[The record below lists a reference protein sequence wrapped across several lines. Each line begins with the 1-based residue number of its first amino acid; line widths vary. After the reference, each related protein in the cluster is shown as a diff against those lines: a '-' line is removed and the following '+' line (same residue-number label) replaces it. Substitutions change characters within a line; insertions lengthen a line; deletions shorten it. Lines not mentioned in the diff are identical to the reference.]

1 MCVCMYVCRVYRPPL
16 PPGYRRPGLAA
27 KSFLFPWKKK
37 GQNKLLNLENT
48 VLVFLFLF
56 FEITE
61 TFGPNDC
68 SVKRCGTSSWKY
80 REKTIDTRE
89 VETVC
94 TKLMSNLWMELWCLP
109 GNLLLFETST
119 SAVRHKWLR
128 SLSIHI
134 YSPLPASGQSIQS
147 PQKSTGPVF
156 KPKDIGSKTIYTIH
170 SLFLSI

>member
-1 MCVCMYVCRVYRPPL
+1 MPNVWKHTSKQPRIFVQEPGASSQVSGHCGENKLKVCGLKEPAGVVFINPARCICVYVCMYVGCTDPPPL

-109 GNLLLFETST
+109 GNLLLFET
-119 SAVRHKWLR
+119 
-128 SLSIHI
+128 
-134 YSPLPASGQSIQS
+134 
-147 PQKSTGPVF
+147 
-156 KPKDIGSKTIYTIH
+156 
-170 SLFLSI
+170 